1 MAFTYGQLKAAIQE
15 YTENT
20 ETQFVSNLPVFI
32 RTAEERILKSVQL
45 TIFRKNASAV
55 TTVNDEF
62 LACPSDFLAPFSLSL
77 AGSNGDKEFVE
88 FKDVTFIQ
96 SYTPD
101 STTTGTPK
109 YYAQFDVDNFILG
122 PTPDVEYTCELHYFY
137 RPASITD
144 TSVYT
149 DASST
154 WLTTNA
160 EMAMLYGSLI
170 EAYIFMKGEPDVM
183 QMYNSRF
190 QEALIGVKMLG
201 EARQTTDQDRTGQ
214 VIRQKQ

>member
-1 MAFTYGQLKAAIQE
+1 MALTYGQLKAAIQE
-15 YTENT
+15 FTENT
-20 ETQFVSNLPVFI
+20 ETQFVSNIPLFV

-45 TIFRKNASAV
+45 TLFRKNASAV
-55 TTVNDEF
+55 TTASNQF
-62 LACPSDFLAPFSLSL
+62 LFCPSDFLAPFSLSV
-77 AGSNGDKEFVE
+77 AGANGDKEFVE

-96 SYTPD
+96 TYTPD
-101 STTTGTPK
+101 PTTTGTPR
-109 YYAQFDVDNFILG
+109 YYAQFDVDNFTLA
-122 PTPDVEYTCELHYFY
+122 PTPDIAYTVELHYFY